1 MKRNV
6 LLPALFFV
14 VLALVPV
21 MTDDSYIRHTA
32 IIALLY
38 AVVVS
43 GWNVTL
49 GFGGVFNF
57 AHLALFAIAA
67 YATGILT
74 KTYGWPTWMGI
85 PIGITASVIAAL
97 IVCLPVLRLRGIYV
111 ILVTFGFGQLCF
123 QFVLNQRELT
133 GGNFGFVR
141 IPPLKLFDYSFR
153 ADGGIGYYYVAL
165 LLLLITVL
173 LIHRFAN
180 SPFGWRVTA
189 LRENE
194 PYAIAR
200 GIALARVRLAT
211 FAFSAIFPGAAG
223 AVYAQY
229 VRSASPDMF
238 GFSFLTI
245 ALSMLLL
252 GGAGTIWGPIVGAL
266 VFSVFSEV
274 MTPLGPGRY
283 LVTAVVI
290 VAILR
295 FFPRGLSGIPEAWQA
310 GRKRSQAVPLQS
322 RDA

>member
-1 MKRNV
+1 MTRTLV
-6 LLPALFFV
+6 FPALFFGA
-14 VLALVPV
+14 LALLPL
-21 MTDDSYIRHTA
+21 MTDDSYVRHIA

-43 GWNVTL
+43 GWNITL

-74 KTYGWPTWMGI
+74 KTYDWPSWTGI
-85 PIGITASVIAAL
+85 PVGIGASVIAAL
-97 IVCLPVLRLRGIYV
+97 VVCLPVLRLRGIYV

-153 ADGGIGYYYVAL
+153 SDGGIGYYYVAL
-165 LLLLITVL
+165 LLLLITVV
-173 LIHRFAN
+173 LIHRFVH
-180 SPFGWRVTA
+180 SPFGWRVMA

-194 PYAIAR
+194 PYAVAR
-200 GIALARVRLAT
+200 GIALARVRLST

-252 GGAGTIWGPIVGAL
+252 GGVGTIWGPIVGAL
-266 VFSVFSEV
+266 VFSVFSEL

-295 FFPRGLSGIPEAWQA
+295 FFPKGLSGIPEAWQTWRKRAHA
-310 GRKRSQAVPLQS
+310 GRDVAPQP
-322 RDA
+322 